1 MYYIKWLRNF
11 YYVIFYGRFV
21 IVKVK
26 LIWSHDFRGHKLCFI
41 SFICAYNESPIC
53 TWPTVITLITFK
65 FETLFS
71 RSFGHNHKLHLMSWS
86 FGLYLGLLIHFF
98 YEYGHI
104 YLGVY
109 ESVSQVEGLIS
120 NKTKISPHFMI
131 TQFAISHSQLH
142 CVS

>member
-71 RSFGHNHKLHLMSWS
+71 RSFGHNHKLHLMS
-86 FGLYLGLLIHFF
+86 LLLVFWTISRVIHPFF
-98 YEYGHI
+98 LWIWPYI
-104 YLGVY
+104 Y

-120 NKTKISPHFMI
+120 NKTKISPRI
-131 TQFAISHSQLH
+131 LLYDYTI
-142 CVS
+142 CKR